1 MRLSAEQY
9 FVLDQMGIPVWVQRQ
24 DDAVKSDLTTS
35 ESEIVNHIDY
45 TNSWLVIAQKTLSA
59 VENRLLR
66 AIFGSIGIS
75 LDDVTVMD
83 KQHLNVLNMF
93 SADKTVALVL
103 GTELAAKLNVKPHET
118 LSCQQLEN
126 NLQTLVGPS
135 LQTLLEQPLLKFE
148 MWQTIQQLRN
158 LRAYPS
164 D

>member
-9 FVLDQMGIPVWVQRQ
+9 FALEQMGIPVWVQRQ
-24 DDAVKSDLTTS
+24 DDVVKSDLTTL
-35 ESEIVNHIDY
+35 ESEVVNHIDY
-45 TNSWLVIAQKTLSA
+45 TNSWLVITEKALTA

-83 KQHLNVLNMF
+83 KQHLNVLKMF

-103 GTELAAKLNVKPHET
+103 GSEFAAKLNVKPHET

-135 LQTLLEQPLLKFE
+135 LRTLLEQPLLKFE

>member
-9 FVLDQMGIPVWVQRQ
+9 FALEQMGIPVWVQRQ
-24 DDAVKSDLTTS
+24 DDVVKSDLTTL
-35 ESEIVNHIDY
+35 ESEVVNHIDY
-45 TNSWLVIAQKTLSA
+45 TNSWLVITEKALTA

-83 KQHLNVLNMF
+83 KQHLNVIKMF

-103 GTELAAKLNVKPHET
+103 GSEFAAKLNVKPHET

-135 LQTLLEQPLLKFE
+135 LRTLLEQPLLKFE

>member
-9 FVLDQMGIPVWVQRQ
+9 SALDQMGIPVWVQRQ
-24 DDAVKSDLTTS
+24 DDTVKSDLATS

-45 TNSWLVIAQKTLSA
+45 TNSWLVISENALTAL
-59 VENRLLR
+59 ENRLLR
-66 AIFGSIGIS
+66 SIFGSIGIN
-75 LDDVTVMD
+75 LDHVTVMD
-83 KQHLNVLNMF
+83 KQHLNVLKMF
-93 SADKTVALVL
+93 SADTTIALVL
-103 GTELAAKLNVKPHET
+103 GTDLAAKLNVKPHET

-135 LQTLLEQPLLKFE
+135 LQTLLEQPLLKVE
-148 MWQTIQQLRN
+148 MWQTIQKLRN

>member
-1 MRLSAEQY
+1 MSLSAEQY
-9 FVLDQMGIPVWVQRQ
+9 FALEQMGIPVWVQRQ
-24 DDAVKSDLTTS
+24 DDAVQPDLTTS
-35 ESEIVNHIDY
+35 ESEIVNHLDY
-45 TNSWLVIAQKTLSA
+45 TNSWLVISENALTP

-66 AIFGSIGIS
+66 AIFVSIGIS

-83 KQHLNVLNMF
+83 KQYVNVLKMF

-103 GTELAAKLNVKPHET
+103 GSELAAKLNVKPHEA

-135 LQTLLEQPLLKFE
+135 LRTMLEQPLLKFE
-148 MWQTIQQLRN
+148 MWQTIQRLRN
-158 LRAYPS
+158 LIAYPS

>member
-9 FVLDQMGIPVWVQRQ
+9 FALEQMGIPVWVQRQ
-24 DDAVKSDLTTS
+24 DDVVKSDLTTL
-35 ESEIVNHIDY
+35 ESEVVNHIDY
-45 TNSWLVIAQKTLSA
+45 TNSWLVITEKALTA

-66 AIFGSIGIS
+66 ALFGSIGIS

-83 KQHLNVLNMF
+83 KQHLNVLKMF

-103 GTELAAKLNVKPHET
+103 GSELVAKLNVKPHET

-135 LQTLLEQPLLKFE
+135 LRTLLEQPLLKFE

-158 LRAYPS
+158 LRAYLS